1 VDKLIDAQKKT
12 DRSKCILG
20 IYEGMSALSAVR
32 KFRDTQIMG
41 AYPLKGKFINVH
53 ELPNSKVIKNSEVVG
68 LMGSIGLKLGES
80 PDDLRYGKVYI
91 YTDADPDGNS
101 IAAQLINF
109 FAKYWP
115 ELFDMGVIYKVM
127 TPLVVVKRGKTINN
141 FYTNQEFEKWLNKA
155 TVNPSQWNIEYK
167 KGLAALEDDEYE
179 DIIKNPKT
187 VQLKLDKE
195 SKYSLEA
202 WFGSDSQPR
211 KDKLLE
217 NE

>member
-1 VDKLIDAQKKT
+1 
-12 DRSKCILG
+12 
-20 IYEGMSALSAVR
+20 MSALSAVR

-53 ELPNSKVIKNSEVVG
+53 ELPNSKVIKNNEVVG

-80 PDDLRYGKVYI
+80 PTDLRYGKVYI

-115 ELFDMGVIYKVM
+115 ELFQMGIIYKVM
-127 TPLVVVKRGKTINN
+127 TPLVVAKKGNSIKN
-141 FYTNQEFEKWLNKA
+141 FYTSHEFDSWLNKSN
-155 TVNPSQWNIEYK
+155 TSGWNIEYK

-179 DIIKNPKT
+179 EIIKNPKT

-195 SKYSLEA
+195 SKDSLEA

-211 KDKLLE
+211 KEKLIGE
-217 NE
+217 DE